1 MFQFNHRYRLIRPA
15 RYTSRVSAK
24 TNYNYQAAM
33 FDDVCGRWA
42 DCRRPPFR
50 AISEDYFAREL
61 HHDLVSEAVAF
72 GVLALTTI
80 LPLLNATSA
89 VIGILSTKAF

>member
-1 MFQFNHRYRLIRPA
+1 
-15 RYTSRVSAK
+15 
-24 TNYNYQAAM
+24 M
-33 FDDVCGRWA
+33 FDNVCGRWG
-42 DCRRPPFR
+42 DGRKPPFR

>member
-1 MFQFNHRYRLIRPA
+1 MFQINHRYRLIRPA
-15 RYTSRVSAK
+15 AYTSRVSPK

-42 DCRRPPFR
+42 DGCKPPFR

-61 HHDLVSEAVAF
+61 PHGLASEAVAF
-72 GVLALTTI
+72 GLLALTTI
-80 LPLLNATSA
+80 LPLINATSA
-89 VIGILSTKAF
+89 VVGILSTKAF